1 MMTNIKDLVNDF
13 ETKLE
18 LISDVRLNKIKEEL
32 IKAGLNNEQVEFF
45 AMLCDDLE
53 HAGYNRG
60 YKTALRNNNDKN

>member
-1 MMTNIKDLVNDF
+1 MVSIKELVDDL
-13 ETKLE
+13 ESKLN
-18 LISDVRLNKIKEEL
+18 LLPDCRLNKIKEEL

-60 YKTALRNNNDKN
+60 YKTALGNNNDKN